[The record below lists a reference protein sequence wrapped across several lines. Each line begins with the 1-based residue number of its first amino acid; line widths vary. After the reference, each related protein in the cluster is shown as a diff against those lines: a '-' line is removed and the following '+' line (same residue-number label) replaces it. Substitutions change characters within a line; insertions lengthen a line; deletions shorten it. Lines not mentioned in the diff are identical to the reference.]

1 MMSVKDVSGKEL
13 FEHNDERYV
22 RNSPQEAPTNNSP
35 DTPLKTVEVKLPR
48 LEVSSSAPVKIPG
61 NNQRC
66 SLEWLDEMW
75 TSFFTE
81 INSSGDGDTTSVS
94 RDDFPFGDLI
104 NKHFSQ
110 EKFHE
115 KVNELEFER
124 VLQTSLTGSVCT
136 TFLLHIMRQKLGD
149 TVKENKAYVEEITE
163 LKNKLSEYEKNYVGE
178 ITELK
183 KKLSDY
189 EKDMAQLSNLKDELK
204 NSLEETILEKRRMV
218 AREKDL
224 MDENSKN
231 KGKLLVKEDAYKV
244 TVDKLKA
251 EIEALKFKISVQ
263 YKAGYDKAVKQVVFF
278 ASGLKP
284 VMFCFPQ
291 QLFFLCIVLEL
302 SCFLN

>member
-1 MMSVKDVSGKEL
+1 MFAKDVPGKEL
-13 FEHNDERYV
+13 LEHNGQRCV

-35 DTPLKTVEVKLPR
+35 DTPLKTVEVKRPR
-48 LEVSSSAPVKIPG
+48 LEVSSSALVQIPG
-61 NNQRC
+61 NNQQC
-66 SLEWLDEMW
+66 SSEWVDEMW

-81 INSSGDGDTTSVS
+81 INSSVNDDTTSIWG
-94 RDDFPFGDLI
+94 DNFPFGDII
-104 NKHFSQ
+104 NKHFCQ

-115 KVNELEFER
+115 KVKEWEFGK
-124 VLQTSLTGSVCT
+124 VLQTSLTDSVRT
-136 TFLLHIMRQKLGD
+136 TFLLHVMGLKLGD

-163 LKNKLSEYEKNYVGE
+163 LK
-178 ITELK
+178 

-189 EKDMAQLSNLKDELK
+189 EKDMAQLTNLKDELK
-204 NSLEETILEKRRMV
+204 KTLEETILEKRRMA

-251 EIEALKFKISVQ
+251 EIEELKYKMSVQ

-284 VMFCFPQ
+284 
-291 QLFFLCIVLEL
+291 
-302 SCFLN
+302 

>member
-1 MMSVKDVSGKEL
+1 MFVKDVPGKEL
-13 FEHNDERYV
+13 LEHNGQKCV
-22 RNSPQEAPTNNSP
+22 RNSPQEAPTNNFP
-35 DTPLKTVEVKLPR
+35 DTPLKTVEVKRPR
-48 LEVSSSAPVKIPG
+48 LEVSSSAPVQIPG
-61 NNQRC
+61 NNQQG
-66 SLEWLDEMW
+66 SSEWVDEMW

-81 INSSGDGDTTSVS
+81 INSSGDGDTTSVW
-94 RDDFPFGDLI
+94 DDNFPFGGFI

-115 KVNELEFER
+115 KVKELEFER
-124 VLQTSLTGSVCT
+124 VLQTSLTDSVRT
-136 TFLLHIMRQKLGD
+136 TFLLHVMGLKLGD
-149 TVKENKAYVEEITE
+149 TVKENKAYVGEITE

-189 EKDMAQLSNLKDELK
+189 EKDMAQLTNLKDELK
-204 NSLEETILEKRRMV
+204 KTLEETILEKRRMA

-251 EIEALKFKISVQ
+251 EIEELKYKMSVQ

-284 VMFCFPQ
+284 
-291 QLFFLCIVLEL
+291 
-302 SCFLN
+302 